1 MSSVL
6 PFLPQTWFLAFA
18 FMYGLIIGSFLNVV
32 IYRFHTGKS
41 LAGSSHC
48 LSCAKP
54 LRPFELLPL
63 ISYLVLRGRC
73 RGCGSH
79 ITPRYFLVE
88 AITGLLFLLAALTA
102 GSAVELAYLVVI
114 FSLLVVIVV
123 YDIQHFII
131 PDSLTLA
138 VTLVTFGYFG
148 WQVYSGAP
156 LSSLGVDIG
165 AAMIG
170 SGFFYLL
177 WFVSKGR
184 WLGFGDVKLAFPL
197 GLMVGA
203 PLVFT
208 MIVYSFWIG
217 AVISLILVGLSKLQR
232 GQLRF
237 RSSLRNLTIKSV
249 VPFAPFLIAGCLLTY
264 FTQLDVLTL
273 FTLFSI

>member
-1 MSSVL
+1 MSSL
-6 PFLPQTWFLAFA
+6 IPFLPQPWFLTFA
-18 FMYGLIIGSFLNVV
+18 FLYGLIIGSFLNVV

-54 LRPFELLPL
+54 LRPYELLPL

-79 ITPRYFLVE
+79 ITLRYFFVE
-88 AITGLLFLLAALTA
+88 ALTGLLFLLAALTS
-102 GSAVELAYLVVI
+102 GSLVELAYLAVVL
-114 FSLLVVIVV
+114 SLLMVIVV

-131 PDSLTLA
+131 PDSLTIA
-138 VTLVTFGYFG
+138 VTVVTLGYFG
-148 WQVYSGAP
+148 WQWWSGIALP
-156 LSSLGVDIG
+156 SLGMDVG
-165 AAMIG
+165 AALIG
-170 SGFFYLL
+170 SGFFYML

-197 GLMVGA
+197 GLVVGA

-217 AVISLILVGLSKLQR
+217 AVISLVLVGLSKLER
-232 GQLRF
+232 GQVRF
-237 RSSLRNLTIKSV
+237 RSSLGNLTIKSV

-273 FTLFSI
+273 ITLVSF